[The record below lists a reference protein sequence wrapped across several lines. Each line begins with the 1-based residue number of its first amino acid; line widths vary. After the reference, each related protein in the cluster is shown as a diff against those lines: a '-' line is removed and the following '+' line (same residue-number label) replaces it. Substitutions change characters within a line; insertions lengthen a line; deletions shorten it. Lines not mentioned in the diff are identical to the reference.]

1 MKFPHM
7 RIPSQGLKFISR
19 IKAGKK
25 MNFRSR
31 LDVWK
36 VHSRYGLDIEIF
48 SIFRLDIE
56 RPSSIYRPYLES
68 TF

>member
-1 MKFPHM
+1 
-7 RIPSQGLKFISR
+7 
-19 IKAGKK
+19 